1 MKTKNHIGLMYFIV
15 HFIIE
20 ITCYYIA
27 FSYVNDAQF
36 MILAFLYDMLAF
48 IPEGF
53 YGMLNDIG
61 LKIHFGYVGMIIAG
75 AALLMFAFDVKPVI
89 AIVTV
94 AIGNGMIH
102 VQGAQMTLRS
112 SGGKM
117 FPSALYVAGGSF
129 GVVTGRLLASGGVPV
144 VPVIIIHCLMIIP
157 IILADKQ
164 KEKVLAGE
172 LTDYNYADEKTGR
185 SLVIGIA
192 VCIVILRAYMGS
204 VVPTSWND
212 DSVTLILLFSSLG
225 LGKALGGYLI
235 DKIGMRITV
244 FISTICSLPFL
255 IFGDKLMVV
264 SLIGLMLFSMTM
276 AVALGLLVSV
286 MKEYPGL
293 AFGLTTVGLFFG
305 VFIAAFIKFDD
316 LFVNCVSLAVMTLI
330 SYFALRLIVRKDRKN
345 GSN

>member
-129 GVVTGRLLASGGVPV
+129 GVVTGRLLATGGV
-144 VPVIIIHCLMIIP
+144 
-157 IILADKQ
+157 
-164 KEKVLAGE
+164 
-172 LTDYNYADEKTGR
+172 
-185 SLVIGIA
+185 
-192 VCIVILRAYMGS
+192 
-204 VVPTSWND
+204 
-212 DSVTLILLFSSLG
+212 
-225 LGKALGGYLI
+225 
-235 DKIGMRITV
+235 
-244 FISTICSLPFL
+244 
-255 IFGDKLMVV
+255 
-264 SLIGLMLFSMTM
+264 
-276 AVALGLLVSV
+276 
-286 MKEYPGL
+286 
-293 AFGLTTVGLFFG
+293 
-305 VFIAAFIKFDD
+305 
-316 LFVNCVSLAVMTLI
+316 
-330 SYFALRLIVRKDRKN
+330 
-345 GSN
+345 

>member
-20 ITCYYIA
+20 ITSYYVA
-27 FSYVNDAQF
+27 YSYVDDVQF
-36 MILAFLYDMLAF
+36 MTFAFIYDMLAF
-48 IPEGF
+48 IPEGL

-61 LKIHFGYVGMIIAG
+61 LKIRFGYIGMSIAG
-75 AALLMFAFDVKPVI
+75 AALLMLAFDADPVM

-102 VQGAQMTLRS
+102 VEGAQMTLRS

-117 FPSALYVAGGSF
+117 FPSALFVAGGAF
-129 GVVTGRLLASGGVPV
+129 GVVTGRLLAAGGVPV
-144 VPVIIIHCLMIIP
+144 VPVIIVHCLMIVP

-164 KEKVLAGE
+164 KEMVVAGE
-172 LTDYNYADEKTGR
+172 LADYNYADERISRGI
-185 SLVIGIA
+185 VIGIA
-192 VCIVILRAYMGS
+192 VFIVMLRSYMGS
-204 VVPTSWND
+204 VIPTSWND
-212 DSVTLILLFSSLG
+212 DSVTLILLFSSMG

-235 DKIGMRITV
+235 DRIGMMATV

-286 MKEYPGL
+286 MKGYPGL

-305 VFIAAFIKFDD
+305 VFIEAFIRSED
-316 LFVNCVSLAVMTLI
+316 LFINCVSLAVMTLI
-330 SYFALRLIVRKDRKN
+330 SYFALRLIVRKDN
-345 GSN
+345 GVKK